1 MMGKSDCR
9 PAEFPR
15 LEHYEPSGFMLPT
28 SHYDAKKADR
38 AVTFIENL
46 RHTKG
51 KWAGKRFWLLPWQEQ
66 IDRLTDEEAAQIAAG
81 EPADWVKE
89 THEIC
94 KEIYGFTPEGT
105 DISYDYLFK
114 YTPVV
119 ERQFLRGGHRL
130 ARLLNEIYR

>member
-1 MMGKSDCR
+1 MKKITERFRQFYGK
-9 PAEFPR
+9 
-15 LEHYEPSGFMLPT
+15 HTPSVKLPMV
-28 SHYDAKKADR
+28 AA
-38 AVTFIENL
+38 ALIFCMIP
-46 RHTKG
+46 
-51 KWAGKRFWLLPWQEQ
+51 LLIQSRVLSSSSRQQQ

>member
-1 MMGKSDCR
+1 
-9 PAEFPR
+9 
-15 LEHYEPSGFMLPT
+15 MLFRSPVRFFGRDT
-28 SHYDAKKADR
+28 
-38 AVTFIENL
+38 NL
-46 RHTKG
+46 HSVWDTNIPEAAH
-51 KWAGKRFWLLPWQEQ
+51 KWSYSEWQQQ